1 MLASLATQLLRLRFS
16 ALCSALLTS
25 CSGEEP
31 RAWQA
36 MEWRFG
42 LHETNTWR
50 PLNDGV
56 MGGMSSGSIAWTEE
70 SLVWGGAT
78 SLANN
83 GGFASIRSPWGE
95 TDLAG
100 MGQAVVVC
108 RGSGGPF
115 KLTLETSERWWM
127 PYAYAS
133 FEPSSD
139 WQEVVIPLR
148 EFRWNMARMG
158 DLKQVSG
165 SELGSVLRVG
175 LMKYDGT
182 AQPFDLEVRSISF
195 QGAD

>member
-1 MLASLATQLLRLRFS
+1 MFSSLATQLLRLRFS
-16 ALCSALLTS
+16 AIFSAMLTS
-25 CSGEEP
+25 CTGEETP
-31 RAWQA
+31 AWEVV
-36 MEWRFG
+36 EWRFG
-42 LHETNTWR
+42 IHETSTWR

-56 MGGMSSGSIAWTEE
+56 MGGMSSGRIAWAEE

-95 TDLAG
+95 TDLTG
-100 MGQAVVVC
+100 MGQVMVVC

-133 FEPSSD
+133 FEPSLE
-139 WQEVVIPLR
+139 WQEVSIPLR

-182 AQPFDLEVRSISF
+182 AQSFELEVRSISF